1 MFKRLSGQYYIR
13 LRKFFRIRL
22 LTLDNDAVAALIEG
36 YEKEV
41 RAYRDDAL
49 RMAWYMRGSI
59 SYEDATLLSFN
70 DRELINKIIKDNI
83 ETTEKTKLPFF

>member
-1 MFKRLSGQYYIR
+1 MQERVPSKHYLR

-36 YEKEV
+36 YDKEV

-59 SYEDATLLSFN
+59 SYEDAMLLSFN

>member
-1 MFKRLSGQYYIR
+1 VQERVSSKYNIW
-13 LRKFFRIRL
+13 LREFFRLRL

-59 SYEDATLLSFN
+59 SYEDAMLLSFN